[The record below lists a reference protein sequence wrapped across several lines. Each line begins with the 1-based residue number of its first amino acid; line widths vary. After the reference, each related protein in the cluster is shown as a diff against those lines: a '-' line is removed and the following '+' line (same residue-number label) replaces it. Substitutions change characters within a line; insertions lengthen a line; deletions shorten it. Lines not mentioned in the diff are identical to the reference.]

1 MNDEDIWILN
11 KINVLCKLYNE
22 CLLTYLATLAQSSL
36 FCRMEINICIS
47 KILQR
52 EESFFIYDLLDHL
65 TNLALDILSAIRFN
79 HFVSQNVI
87 NIYLVPQLFVVSWG
101 CPSSCAAKLQAT
113 MMTHLDT
120 VYLRDVRVLRVVA
133 MSGNILRRASWGH
146 TGPQLGWWSLARAER
161 SLSPGSRRCTYSV
174 GQRREIGAL

>member
-1 MNDEDIWILN
+1 MQHCFKSMSQLSNTTILVSSSLYAACSWGLGWGRLLVLVMNDEDIWILN

-22 CLLTYLATLAQSSL
+22 CLLTYLATSAQSSL

-52 EESFFIYDLLDHL
+52 EESFLIYDLLDHL

-87 NIYLVPQLFVVSWG
+87 NIYLVPPAVS
-101 CPSSCAAKLQAT
+101 SK
-113 MMTHLDT
+113 
-120 VYLRDVRVLRVVA
+120 LRV
-133 MSGNILRRASWGH
+133 
-146 TGPQLGWWSLARAER
+146 SLK
-161 SLSPGSRRCTYSV
+161 LCC
-174 GQRREIGAL
+174 